1 MWRRCFPRT
10 SGLFISIP
18 NYSVLLQRH
27 PTFSNHAAPT
37 RSGINA
43 SNDGNQSHKLI
54 FNWILNI
61 IRISFPGNELIPE
74 LQTWLEKSVRRNKK
88 QVRRFLCGTHQS
100 SEHQSYLL
108 QLDCYILSRYLTQV
122 FCMCDSPSRPI
133 RFSGSCISNS
143 SFIHPMQYCSAMS
156 YMRKV

>member
-1 MWRRCFPRT
+1 MLNISTFLLLYITHSDFFLGSVITVIFILLPPKKRSISANCQSKRIWQSEMWRRCFPRT
-10 SGLFISIP
+10 SDLFISIP

-88 QVRRFLCGTHQS
+88 
-100 SEHQSYLL
+100 
-108 QLDCYILSRYLTQV
+108 
-122 FCMCDSPSRPI
+122 
-133 RFSGSCISNS
+133 
-143 SFIHPMQYCSAMS
+143 
-156 YMRKV
+156 